1 MVSDRRFGIGQP
13 NRLLSR
19 MSYARSPLHMPSATR
34 RRRPIGAGTCS
45 TSGASSWPRG
55 PRSARRGANDMTDKL
70 ARTARR
76 SHVANDWLRPFLS
89 DTGLGAVRDLY
100 PTAACEHD
108 AAALFASI
116 SKQLGKDEARRIFSD
131 LLVRP
136 AGRKPLDGGKTTRK
150 DAA

>member
-1 MVSDRRFGIGQP
+1 
-13 NRLLSR
+13 
-19 MSYARSPLHMPSATR
+19 
-34 RRRPIGAGTCS
+34 
-45 TSGASSWPRG
+45 
-55 PRSARRGANDMTDKL
+55 MTDKL

-150 DAA
+150 DAALLTVYGWEKEKDPKMTDDDFAFYFLDLKGKKKDGKSDEQWKTEISAVKRQLQRARKRIAQHSA